1 MATTRQ
7 IHFLKEYLEIECKED
22 YEEVMHKYKASLQF
36 DERDGRWEVFIP
48 SINTRTQAVIFDLN
62 EMCGYETET

>member
-7 IHFLKEYLEIECKED
+7 IHFLKEYAKIECRED

-36 DERDGRWEVFIP
+36 DERDDRWEVFIP
-48 SINTRTQAVIFDLN
+48 SINPRTQAVIFDL
-62 EMCGYETET
+62 EGLCGHETET